1 MGKGST
7 RGTVNLAKYF
17 GVAFAVANVFGG
29 IYFLYFGYYERNK
42 IVQTI
47 SEVKEIVQ
55 SVNDKN
61 RHNKYQNF
69 DTNSVAM
76 TSLPYNVV
84 PKETKGVYT
93 IPNRFGGE
101 MIFSE
106 AVYNKDERMLYFALY
121 DKQEQYKKLYTGV
134 TAFVL
139 LLTNL
144 NRYECMQLAQV
155 DWAAQIPAFMGME
168 PSYMSAKN
176 PDNGIY
182 NLSNYVLADN
192 SDEKDINT
200 LKTLDEGKV
209 SKTPMPAQDALQNCK
224 CLLSGCSIALKFYN
238 QPYVFEQSE
247 KKRDKRFINYKKTK

>member
-1 MGKGST
+1 MEKGST
-7 RGTVNLAKYF
+7 RGTINLAKYF
-17 GVAFAVANVFGG
+17 GIAFALANVFGG

-42 IVQTI
+42 IIQTI
-47 SEVKEIVQ
+47 KEVTEIVQ
-55 SVNDKN
+55 SVNDKYK
-61 RHNKYQNF
+61 HGKYKEFNS
-69 DTNSVAM
+69 NSVAM
-76 TSLPYNVV
+76 TALPYNVV
-84 PKETKGVYT
+84 PKKQKEKYI

-106 AVYNKDERMLYFALY
+106 AVYNKDERTLYFALY
-121 DKQEQYKKLYTGV
+121 DKPEQYKKLYDGV

-155 DWAAQIPAFMGME
+155 DWTTQIPAFMGME
-168 PSYMSAKN
+168 PSFMLPQN

-209 SKTPMPAQDALQNCK
+209 SKTPMSAQDALQNCK
-224 CLLSGCSIALKFYN
+224 CLFSGCSIALKFYN
-238 QPYVFEQSE
+238 RPYILEQNE
-247 KKRDKRFINYKKTK
+247 AKRDKRFMNYKKIK